1 MKTKK
6 VIKYFEGSRSTI
18 ASVLGI
24 SVQAISKWPEDVPEL
39 SAYHLSDIT
48 GGRLRAPSFKSKAHY
63 KGLVQ

>member
-6 VIKYFEGSRSTI
+6 VLKYFEGSKPTV
-18 ASVLGI
+18 AAVLGI
-24 SVQAISKWPEDVPEL
+24 SHQAVSKWPEDVPEL
-39 SAYHLSDIT
+39 TAYRLSDIT